1 MSLCWLFWVNF
12 FSHLVSFFNI
22 KNESLILLQKSF
34 LGLCHY
40 LFCSIAF
47 IFSLG
52 FFFRAILYISSI
64 LFSFKSFSLFL
75 LFSFL
80 FSTSL
85 IVFSA
90 VSILLVHLPISSSF
104 PYDDLVILLLIYS
117 LFLLFVFLIYHVLSF
132 NYFIKFYLVYG

>member
-75 LFSFL
+75 FFIFTFL
-80 FSTSL
+80 ISIFYIPYCIFCSINSPCAPSYFIFISLWWFGYPSTYLL
-85 IVFSA
+85 I
-90 VSILLVHLPISSSF
+90 ISSFCISNLWRSF
-104 PYDDLVILLLIYS
+104 FQ
-117 LFLLFVFLIYHVLSF
+117 LFH
-132 NYFIKFYLVYG
+132 